1 MQTGAMAERSFPTE
15 IPEFD
20 ADDRISFSKLDQ
32 KFIAVHDDGSEYE
45 FDADETRWVPLKD
58 EEDGDIP
65 PHNSRDVSNHHQRES
80 SAPKRGRDE
89 EGSNGRHVGAC
100 LSCTAALSV

>member
-1 MQTGAMAERSFPTE
+1 MAERSFPTD

-45 FDADETRWVPLKD
+45 FDADEKRWVPLKD
-58 EEDGDIP
+58 DEDGDVP
-65 PHNSRDVSNHHQRES
+65 PKDHRDALNHHQRES
-80 SAPKRGRDE
+80 SAPKRSRDE
-89 EGSNGRHVGAC
+89 DGNSNGRNVR
-100 LSCTAALSV
+100 ALAEP